1 MSLIGPRPYFADELE
16 DQQKVSQTKE
26 LVKKLCRSAPELPVS
41 GKYQA
46 VVQLILTNGLTWM
59 PTMLRI

>member
-26 LVKKLCRSAPELPVS
+26 LVKSFVGPPRNYRSVASIRP
-41 GKYQA
+41 
-46 VVQLILTNGLTWM
+46 
-59 PTMLRI
+59 